1 MKAATRWLLATA
13 ALLPG
18 CIHDPAPGLLT
29 SKASTR
35 SLECTR
41 ITQERAAELYPAEV
55 PEPPARGYLGL
66 GETDALVC
74 SRRFLSPDERPARDE
89 AILSSLSESAAQIA
103 HAVAPS
109 GQPSAA
115 NRAGAEDADLLWH
128 VDAYYPEPGVA
139 EKIAVAARMELAQRG
154 RRVSDRVP
162 LLAAGDILVVGRL
175 PARKAYPLACARYF
189 AEHALSDSEAFL
201 GVMILDS
208 RETQLHAGT
217 CVRGQWRW
225 LL

>member
-1 MKAATRWLLATA
+1 MRPSTGCLLAVS
-13 ALLPG
+13 ALLAG
-18 CIHDPAPGLLT
+18 CVHDPAPGLFT

-41 ITQERAAELYPAEV
+41 ISQARAAELYPSEV
-55 PEPPARGYLGL
+55 PEPPARGNLGL

-89 AILSSLSESAAQIA
+89 AILSSLSLAATEIA
-103 HAVAPS
+103 QAALDRRPLPA
-109 GQPSAA
+109 GQAA
-115 NRAGAEDADLLWH
+115 AEDLLWH
-128 VDAYYPEPGVA
+128 VDAFYPEPAVA
-139 EKIAVAARMELAQRG
+139 AKIAVAARTELAQRG

-189 AEHALSDSEAFL
+189 AEHALSESEAFL
-201 GVMILDS
+201 GVMLLDA
-208 RETQLHAGT
+208 RETQLHAGS

-225 LL
+225 LQ